1 MFQAS
6 ELPWTQKWLH
16 NDLATSV
23 VDQIADF
30 FGLEV
35 PLLDVRFFL
44 VNGLLQTAWKSC
56 AKYFFVKFNRKAGD
70 MNLFRKG
77 AGQRWWTPRRIC
89 IWFIDA
95 NRYSMKEECHKR
107 PDTGVL
113 WRSLDFS
120 DKSRWNGHIN
130 TPCRMIGSF
139 QNVVHG
145 GLSLQKET
153 VNESK
158 LGCFEQSSF
167 LQTKMDADMINGVL
181 GIKRGNLYNHQNL
194 GFNNMTLP
202 SRDRLEIEWSFWIS
216 LIHLQLRYHTQGW
229 FSCDA
234 VFLEEPTF
242 WGLGRCHLAT
252 WKMFFLPQNW
262 TLENLAKTSWSCFFW
277 RDGGRMLGNKCM
289 AISETGVWNLRIFW
303 VAVTVGMWLKHGAAK
318 GKGPTNWLF

>member
-1 MFQAS
+1 
-6 ELPWTQKWLH
+6 
-16 NDLATSV
+16 
-23 VDQIADF
+23 
-30 FGLEV
+30 
-35 PLLDVRFFL
+35 
-44 VNGLLQTAWKSC
+44 
-56 AKYFFVKFNRKAGD
+56 

-77 AGQRWWTPRRIC
+77 AGQRWWMPRRIC

-145 GLSLQKET
+145 GLSLRKET

-181 GIKRGNLYNHQNL
+181 GIKRGDLYNHQKL
-194 GFNNMTLP
+194 GFNMKSL
-202 SRDRLEIEWSFWIS
+202 SRDPLEIEWSFWQFDPFTTEVPHAGLILLRRSIPWRTDFLGPQAVS
-216 LIHLQLRYHTQGW
+216 LG
-229 FSCDA
+229 SD
-234 VFLEEPTF
+234 LED
-242 WGLGRCHLAT
+242 
-252 WKMFFLPQNW
+252 FFLPQNGIP
-262 TLENLAKTSWSCFFW
+262 NLA
-277 RDGGRMLGNKCM
+277 N
-289 AISETGVWNLRIFW
+289 EN
-303 VAVTVGMWLKHGAAK
+303 
-318 GKGPTNWLF
+318 